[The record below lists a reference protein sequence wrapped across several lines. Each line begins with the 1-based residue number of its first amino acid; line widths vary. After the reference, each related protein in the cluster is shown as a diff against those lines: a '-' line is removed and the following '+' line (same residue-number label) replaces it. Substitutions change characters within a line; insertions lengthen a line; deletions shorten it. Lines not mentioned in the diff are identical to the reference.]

1 MKLFPCLGLC
11 REMRVESRKEPS
23 LGATWPGPATRRRVR
38 CVPSSIRT
46 RGTLPYRVDFV
57 LIECKAQAINS
68 KRQGAPDKETTF
80 TARGFSLGSLPVG
93 VRTECRVERQV
104 CEKKKPACDGVR
116 GSDEQGGR
124 GLGGGGSA
132 QYCVVGW
139 LVTFGTIAVSEQIN
153 CNGRDLCICE
163 STWLGLAVVSEV
175 NPPRFVGFL

>member
-1 MKLFPCLGLC
+1 MKLLPCLGLC

-23 LGATWPGPATRRRVR
+23 LGATWPGPAPRRRVR

-104 CEKKKPACDGVR
+104 CERKRNPRVMVFVVATSKGA
-116 GSDEQGGR
+116 GG
-124 GLGGGGSA
+124 GGGGSA

-153 CNGRDLCICE
+153 CNGRDLRICE

-175 NPPRFVGFL
+175 NPRRFVGFL